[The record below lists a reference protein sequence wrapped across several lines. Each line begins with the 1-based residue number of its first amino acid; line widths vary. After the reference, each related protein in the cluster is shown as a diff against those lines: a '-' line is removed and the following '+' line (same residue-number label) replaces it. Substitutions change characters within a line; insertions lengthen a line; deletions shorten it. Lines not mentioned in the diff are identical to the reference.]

1 MSTLEDKIVP
11 SGVESDSENTGD
23 VEKTPVDVAPAPPPN
38 FSDAPD
44 GGLAAWLVV
53 VGAWC
58 TAFCSFGWI
67 NSVGTFQEYYEN
79 GPLSNYSA
87 STVAWITSL
96 EIFFMSAMGPVVGQ
110 LFDRYGPR
118 SVILAGTLLHVFGLM
133 MASISTKYYQLLLS
147 QGVCSAIGV
156 SAVFQPALACL
167 PGWFNRRRG
176 AAYGIVATGSSIGGV
191 IFPIMVSRLIDSVG
205 FGWAMRASAFMILGL
220 LIIAN
225 LTVHSRSHGKGY
237 GRAPARPPQPP
248 LALRPLLHPRFV
260 TLMAGMFLLTFGIY
274 IPVTF
279 LSVQALE
286 TGNVTKELA
295 QYLLAMLNAGSLAGR
310 LLSGFAA
317 DRIGKYNSFLIS
329 CTCSGIVV
337 LGLWIPG
344 TSRDAIIAFA
354 VLFGFFSGAYVG
366 LLPSLVAQISPPQ
379 EIGFRTGILFLTCAV
394 PGLVTSPVAGAIL
407 EHGGWVGVKV
417 FAGVFFLAGVAMV
430 SVTRVLLVGWKL
442 FAVC

>member
-1 MSTLEDKIVP
+1 
-11 SGVESDSENTGD
+11 
-23 VEKTPVDVAPAPPPN
+23 
-38 FSDAPD
+38 
-44 GGLAAWLVV
+44 
-53 VGAWC
+53 
-58 TAFCSFGWI
+58 
-67 NSVGTFQEYYEN
+67 
-79 GPLSNYSA
+79 
-87 STVAWITSL
+87 
-96 EIFFMSAMGPVVGQ
+96 
-110 LFDRYGPR
+110 
-118 SVILAGTLLHVFGLM
+118 M

-354 VLFGFFSGAYVG
+354 VLFGFFSGAYVACCRR
-366 LLPSLVAQISPPQ
+366 SSPRSRRP
-379 EIGFRTGILFLTCAV
+379 RKSASA
-394 PGLVTSPVAGAIL
+394 PASSSSPVPFPASSPARSPVPSSSMAAGSASRSL
-407 EHGGWVGVKV
+407 PASSSSPASPWFPSPASCSWAGNCLPCAKAGLHAQGRPFTVGEEEDPKKDE
-417 FAGVFFLAGVAMV
+417 
-430 SVTRVLLVGWKL
+430 SIKHRP
-442 FAVC
+442 